1 MKPKKKKPN
10 QGITLIK
17 KANNLIESRFKFDIW
32 EMRYFLSLIAQIR
45 REDEEFRTYRVWYKD
60 IVKTFGIK
68 SHRSYDMLRE
78 AAQTLLQKKFY
89 ITSVENGFE
98 RETAYHI
105 IRTVNYLKKGQEDKA
120 DIEKQEY
127 IDVTIEP
134 EMQPLLLQLQK
145 NFTAYDLKYVVN
157 LGVYAV
163 RMYELLKQYESIG
176 KRTLMFDELK
186 KMFELENEYPEF
198 SNFYR
203 RVVEPSIEEINK
215 NTDIFISEVEKI
227 KEGKKVVAMLFR
239 FKRNVNVAANP
250 LSLLIPANENAVISF
265 ENAEI
270 VESQPFQVAEVSS
283 DSADA
288 DARFNA
294 YYSKV
299 VETIGVSPSV
309 FLDLVKKYTN
319 EQLEQAI
326 RVTQRAKAEGQI
338 KSNVSG
344 FFVQAVKNG
353 YTDQKEERSKKEKK
367 EDLKKKL
374 DAQIASL
381 EIEKQ
386 DKIYDRIRDLTAT
399 NPTLTAEAIETLKFT
414 ELGKR
419 LIQSEEE
426 KLERS
431 LEIDDFRQIKEL
443 RLLVIDTLFLKNID
457 SFRDIIQEYEAKANQ
472 LKKGDV
478 F

>member
-1 MKPKKKKPN
+1 MIPKKKKIN

-60 IVKTFGIK
+60 IVKTFRIK
-68 SHRSYDMLRE
+68 SHRSYDMLRD

-89 ITSVENGFE
+89 ISSVENGFE

-105 IRTVNYLKKGQEDKA
+105 IRTVNYLKKGQEGKEEV
-120 DIEKQEY
+120 EKQEY

-134 EMQPLLLQLQK
+134 EMKPLLLQLQK
-145 NFTAYDLKYVVN
+145 NFTAYDLKNIIN

-176 KRTLMFDELK
+176 KRTLQFEELK
-186 KMFELENEYPEF
+186 KMFELENEYPDF

-215 NTDIFISEVEKI
+215 HTDIFVHEIEKI
-227 KEGKKVVAMLFR
+227 KEGKKVSALLFR
-239 FKRNVNVAANP
+239 FRRNKNATSNP
-250 LSLLIPANENAVISF
+250 LSLMISQNDNTVIQFEEVEIIESKPLIEN
-265 ENAEI
+265 NAHGAI
-270 VESQPFQVAEVSS
+270 ES
-283 DSADA
+283 DK
-288 DARFNA
+288 RFTT

-299 VETIGVSPSV
+299 VETLGVSPSV
-309 FLDLVKKYTN
+309 FLELVKKYTD

-326 RVTQRAKAEGQI
+326 RVTHRAKIEGQI
-338 KSNVSG
+338 KSNISG

-353 YTDQKEERSKKEKK
+353 YTDQKEERVKKEKK

-374 DAQIASL
+374 EAQKAVL
-381 EIEKQ
+381 EAEKQ
-386 DKIYDRIRDLTAT
+386 ADIYDRIRE
-399 NPTLTAEAIETLKFT
+399 LTAENPSLTVDAIDTLKQT
-414 ELGKR
+414 EQGKR
-419 LIQSEEE
+419 LIKLEED
-426 KLERS
+426 KLERP
-431 LEIDDFRQIKEL
+431 LEVDDFRQIKDL
-443 RLLVIDTLFLKNID
+443 RMLVIDTLFVKNLD
-457 SFRDIIQEYEAKANQ
+457 YFSDIIQEYEEKLSQ
-472 LKKGDV
+472 LQKVDV

>member
-1 MKPKKKKPN
+1 MKPKKKKLN
-10 QGITLIK
+10 QGITLVK

-32 EMRYFLSLIAQIR
+32 EMRYFLSLISQIR

-78 AAQTLLQKKFY
+78 AANTLLQKKFY
-89 ITSVENGFE
+89 ISSVENGFE

-134 EMQPLLLQLQK
+134 EMKPLLLQLQK

-176 KRTLMFDELK
+176 KRTLWFDELK

-203 RVVEPSIEEINK
+203 RVIEPSIEEINK
-215 NTDIFISEVEKI
+215 NTDIFVSEVEKI
-227 KEGKKVVAMLFR
+227 KEGKRVAAMLFR
-239 FKRNVNVAANP
+239 FRKNKVAVINP
-250 LSLLIPANENAVISF
+250 LTLIDNAVIHF
-265 ENAEI
+265 EEAEI
-270 VESQPFQVAEVSS
+270 IESQLGTDDAEQISIES
-283 DSADA
+283 DN
-288 DARFNA
+288 RFTTF
-294 YYSKV
+294 YPKV
-299 VETIGVSPSV
+299 VETLGVSPSV
-309 FLDLVKKYTN
+309 FLDLVKKYSD

-326 RVTQRAKAEGQI
+326 RVTHRAKIDGQI
-338 KSNVSG
+338 KSNISG

-353 YTDQKEERSKKEKK
+353 YTDQKEERVKKEKK
-367 EDLKKKL
+367 EDYKKKL
-374 DAQIASL
+374 ENQKAVL
-381 EIEKQ
+381 ESEKQ
-386 DKIYDRIRDLTAT
+386 EKIYDRIRELTVD
-399 NPTLTAEAIETLKFT
+399 NPSLTTDAIETLKQT
-414 ELGKR
+414 ELGKK
-419 LIQSEEE
+419 LIQSEES
-426 KLERS
+426 KLERP
-431 LEIDDFRQIKEL
+431 LDVDDFRQIKDL
-443 RLLVIDTLFLKNID
+443 RILVIDTLFVKNIT
-457 SFRDIIQEYEAKANQ
+457 SFTDIIQEYDAKMSQ
-472 LKKGDV
+472 LKNVDV